1 MARAPNEAIDSYI
14 TDMIALEEH
23 MEKPFRQQG
32 EDLRDKQRELA
43 GELRTIHGLITQHIA
58 TLKSLRDRR
67 SAGGE
72 KRAAESVKRATSTV
86 AGLGAAVID
95 FLRTEKLPKDLRDD
109 YTAMNLATIGY
120 LMLHT
125 TALALGDREVAE
137 VAQHHFSDYARATMQ
152 LQNMIP
158 TAVVSFLQEEGLP
171 AQTQVLHEVNRTIE
185 QAWSQHVEAGPRGA
199 VPH

>member
-43 GELRTIHGLITQHIA
+43 GELRNIHGLITQHIA

>member
-58 TLKSLRDRR
+58 TLKNLRDRR